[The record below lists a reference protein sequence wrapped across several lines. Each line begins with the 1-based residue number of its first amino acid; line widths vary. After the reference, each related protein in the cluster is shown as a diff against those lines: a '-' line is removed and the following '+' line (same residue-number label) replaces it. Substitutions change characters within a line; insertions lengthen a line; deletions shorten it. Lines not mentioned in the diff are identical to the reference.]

1 VIAITPWFPSH
12 FSATAIFATVR
23 ESNCPNESVCR
34 AVFRE
39 VGVVVRPRTSACGLG
54 LIAALS
60 HAGCGRAIE
69 PALALSQPAAA
80 PAAASPAAPTPTNE
94 TGFLGVVMT
103 PASVDLASQLEARLK
118 RIKVRPGDRVNQGDI
133 LATLDSRA
141 AKKEL
146 AMARAGLLNARA
158 DVARSQLELAQA
170 AERLQRRTGTVDL
183 PSGAAVNVVSQEDLS
198 SASYQEKLA
207 KVRLD
212 AARATVLDRQAH
224 YDALRDLAE
233 EGAVRAPFNGV
244 VAQRY
249 VDEGSLVRKGAPI
262 VRLIDSSELRV
273 RFAVPEERAREVEL
287 ARPVRM
293 ALDEL
298 TLLGTI
304 EKIAPEIDSASRMI
318 FVEASLTISSEQS
331 TRVRAGQVGRVAVLE
346 KVRAKR

>member
-1 VIAITPWFPSH
+1 
-12 FSATAIFATVR
+12 
-23 ESNCPNESVCR
+23 
-34 AVFRE
+34 
-39 VGVVVRPRTSACGLG
+39 
-54 LIAALS
+54 
-60 HAGCGRAIE
+60 
-69 PALALSQPAAA
+69 
-80 PAAASPAAPTPTNE
+80 
-94 TGFLGVVMT
+94 MT
-103 PASVDLASQLEARLK
+103 PSSVDLASQLEARLK
-118 RIKVRPGDRVNQGDI
+118 RIKVRPGDRVNQGEI

-170 AERLQRRTGTVDL
+170 GERLQRRTGTVDL
-183 PSGAAVNVVSQEDLS
+183 PSGAAVNMVSQEDLS

-212 AARATVLDRQAH
+212 AARATVLDRQAR
-224 YDALRDLAE
+224 YDALRDLAD

-262 VRLIDSSELRV
+262 VRLIESSELRV
-273 RFAVPEERAREVEL
+273 RFAVPEERAREVGL
-287 ARPVRM
+287 ATPVRM

-298 TLLGTI
+298 TLSGTV

-331 TRVRAGQVGRVAVLE
+331 TRVRSGQVGRVAVLE
-346 KVRAKR
+346 NVRAKR